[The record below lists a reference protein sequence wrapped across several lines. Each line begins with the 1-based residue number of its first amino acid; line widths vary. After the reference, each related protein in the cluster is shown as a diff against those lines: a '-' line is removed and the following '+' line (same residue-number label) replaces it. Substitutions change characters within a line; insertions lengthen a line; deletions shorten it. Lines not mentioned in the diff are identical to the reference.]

1 MLALCS
7 CLEELKTPFYRELD
21 RLVVAEL
28 KVQVA
33 PLLGGTPVAAVE
45 RLALVE
51 VERARDRPARAVASE
66 DKQDAVA
73 HRPKDL
79 GEEGLVEVRNA
90 PLPVERADI
99 EPVHRGRVLIT

>member
-7 CLEELKTPFYRELD
+7 GLEELKTPFDCELD
-21 RLVVAEL
+21 CMVVAEL
-28 KVQVA
+28 EVQVA
-33 PLLGGTPVAAVE
+33 PLLGGAPVAAVE

-51 VERARDRPARAVASE
+51 VERARDRLARAVASE
-66 DKQDAVA
+66 DEQDAVA

-90 PLPVERADI
+90 PLPVERANI
-99 EPVHRGRVLIT
+99 EPVHRSCVLA